1 MKYTITYTKAFKK
14 DFKKLSPKDQE
25 HTLEILTRLANGESL
40 EPKYKDH
47 ALKGEY
53 ANCRDCHIRP
63 DLVLLKPRCS
73 YRYIRSSFLNSQYAI
88 LSLWLESKTMAC
100 PSLAV

>member
-53 ANCRDCHIRP
+53 VGCRDCHIRP
-63 DLVLLKPRCS
+63 DLVLI
-73 YRYIRSSFLNSQYAI
+73 YRYNDDFLELVAMRISSHSEVF
-88 LSLWLESKTMAC
+88 
-100 PSLAV
+100 